1 MRNNMQSKSFKN
13 YPLENEIIE
22 SLETLGYH
30 QPTEVQELLLDMY
43 AQKQDLVILSQTG
56 SGKTAAFG
64 IPLINDIEWIQR
76 DIQAL
81 ILVPTRELA
90 QQVQKELFQIGR
102 YKRLNVVSVYGKDSM
117 KRQIADLGSRAH
129 IVVGTPG
136 RVMDHIERGTINL
149 SKVET
154 LVLDEADEMMNLGF
168 HDSVTEIASAL
179 PMHRTIMLSATM
191 NPKIESVISRS
202 LRDPQI
208 VEATAANTVENRI
221 RQIGVVVDENYKME
235 GLVETMIANQVESS
249 IIFCNRKHIVDDIY
263 ESLKAI
269 GLSVQKL
276 HGGMDQKSR
285 SEVMKQFKDGKF
297 RYLVATDVAARGLDI
312 DNIQT
317 IINYDLP
324 DHVETF
330 THRIGRTA
338 RMDLEGVAISLI
350 TQKEVTKFRKD
361 FAKDAEIINRKM
373 LAVNELS
380 TIRFKDMQKNKRTVI
395 KEKVKYTDIVKLHI
409 KSGKKQKLRAGDVV
423 GAITSIEDISAQDIG
438 VIQVL
443 EESTYVEILN
453 NKGKQVL
460 KALASIQIKGKIRR
474 VERALKNDN

>member
-1 MRNNMQSKSFKN
+1 MHFKSFKN
-13 YPLENEIIE
+13 YPLETEIIE
-22 SLETLGYH
+22 SLDTLGYH
-30 QPTEVQELLLDMY
+30 QPTEVQELLLDVY
-43 AQKQDLVILSQTG
+43 SQKQDLVILSQTG

-64 IPLINDIEWIQR
+64 IPLINEIEWSQR

-102 YKRLNVVSVYGKDSM
+102 YKRLNVVSVFGKDSM

-136 RVMDHIERGTINL
+136 RVMDHIQRGSINL

-154 LVLDEADEMMNLGF
+154 LILDEADEMMNLGF
-168 HDSVTEIASAL
+168 HDSVTEIAGAL
-179 PMHRTIMLSATM
+179 PKHRTIMLSATM

-208 VEATAANTVENRI
+208 LEANSSNTVENRI
-221 RQIGVVVDENYKME
+221 RQIAVVVDENYKVE
-235 GLVETMIANQVESS
+235 GLIESMIAHQVESS
-249 IIFCNRKHIVDDIY
+249 IIFCNRKHIVDEICD
-263 ESLKAI
+263 SLKDF

-285 SEVMKQFKDGKF
+285 SDVMKQFKEGKF

-317 IINYDLP
+317 IINFDLP
-324 DHVETF
+324 DHSETF

-338 RMDLEGVAISLI
+338 RMDLEGVALSLV
-350 TQKEVTKFRKD
+350 TQKELSRFRKD
-361 FAKDAEIINRKM
+361 FASDAEVVNRKM
-373 LAVNELS
+373 LDVNELL
-380 TIRFKDMQKNKRTVI
+380 TIRFRDMQKNKRTII

-423 GAITSIEDISAQDIG
+423 GAITSIEGIGAEDIG

-453 NKGKQVL
+453 KKGKQVL
-460 KALASIQIKGKIRR
+460 KALASIQIKGKVRR